1 MVKTMLKRGRSMPGK
16 RKRKRTSPHLP
27 IKGNSRAHGFYTP
40 FIDLDQ
46 QLTKPSPPEMSKPAP
61 PAGRKTTA
69 CGEPGP
75 QQEDFYF
82 FEAMSGVKP
91 LDRKGPQRIPPPP
104 PTHSPPRF
112 LYLEELEVYNELL
125 RLVEGESDFE
135 LSFSDEYID
144 GAVLGLSPRVLKK
157 LRHGEFSYQKYQDL
171 HRMTRPEARE
181 AVTRFILD
189 SFAEGCRCVLVVSGR
204 GLNSLDKEPVIKHS
218 LVNWLTQAPLKRIV
232 LAFASARSYDG
243 GAGAF
248 YVLLRR
254 NHGKVAFRVS
264 AR

>member
-1 MVKTMLKRGRSMPGK
+1 MVKTTPKRGCSMSGK
-16 RKRKRTSPHLP
+16 RKRKKTSHHHPTQ
-27 IKGNSRAHGFYTP
+27 GNSRAHGFYTP

-46 QLTKPSPPEMSKPAP
+46 QLTKPSPPEMSKPAA
-61 PAGRKTTA
+61 PAQRKSA
-69 CGEPGP
+69 GCGETKT
-75 QQEDFYF
+75 QQEDFLF
-82 FEAMSGVKP
+82 FEAMSGVTP
-91 LDRKGPQRIPPPP
+91 LDRKRPQRIPPPP
-104 PTHSPPRF
+104 PTQSPPRF
-112 LYLEELEVYNELL
+112 LYLEEQEVYHQLL
-125 RLVEGESDFE
+125 RLVEGETDFE
-135 LSFSDEYID
+135 LSFSDEYVD
-144 GAVLGLSPRVLKK
+144 GAILGLSPRVLKK
-157 LRHGEFSYQKYQDL
+157 LRHGEFSYQKYLDL

-181 AVTRFILD
+181 AVTRFIQD